1 MKLAVLLL
9 LAAVPQY
16 RQAVPGYRY
25 QFPRDHF
32 EHPDFR
38 TEWWYYTGN
47 VHAANGHRYGF
58 ELVFFREGE
67 HEGSRDNPSAWRI
80 DDLYLA
86 HLALTDIDGRR
97 FLTRERLN
105 RAGPGI
111 AGASFAQARVW
122 NGNWQA
128 RWDLA
133 TSEQTLTAVAEGVRL
148 SLRLTPRKPPV
159 IHGVERRQPEGGGR
173 GQGIVLRL
181 VPAAGGFREYQRR
194 RGDGRG
200 MDGPRVVY
208 PPAGSQPAGLGLV
221 QCATGKRQRA
231 DAVPTAQYRRRDRS
245 VFVGHLHRG
254 RRTRPASVARGFRS
268 SSRWTTGRVRRPV
281 RATRC
286 AGRSRCPPCT
296 SHSNAVR
303 PFRSRNSC
311 RNRKAARCTGKDA
324 VTYTGSARG
333 VGYLEM
339 TGYDKAVKL

>member
-1 MKLAVLLL
+1 MKLAALLL
-9 LAAVPQY
+9 LAAAIPDY

-58 ELVFFREGE
+58 ELVFFRAGRARQAR
-67 HEGSRDNPSAWRI
+67 GTIPRRGASTTSTWRTSP
-80 DDLYLA
+80 
-86 HLALTDIDGRR
+86 LTDIDGRR

-173 GQGIVLRL
+173 GQGIALRL
-181 VPAAGGFREYQRR
+181 VPAAGGFR
-194 RGDGRG
+194 DASTA
-200 MDGPRVVY
+200 PR
-208 PPAGSQPAGLGLV
+208 
-221 QCATGKRQRA
+221 
-231 DAVPTAQYRRRDRS
+231 
-245 VFVGHLHRG
+245 
-254 RRTRPASVARGFRS
+254 
-268 SSRWTTGRVRRPV
+268 
-281 RATRC
+281 
-286 AGRSRCPPCT
+286 
-296 SHSNAVR
+296 
-303 PFRSRNSC
+303 
-311 RNRKAARCTGKDA
+311 
-324 VTYTGSARG
+324 
-333 VGYLEM
+333 
-339 TGYDKAVKL
+339 